1 MKKIVSILK
10 NKEIMNRLLFTILI
24 LFIFRIGAQITVP
37 GVTLSSDLTN
47 YLSQNNALSLM
58 NLLGGGTLQTF
69 SIFALGVSPYIT
81 AQIIIQ
87 LLSTDV
93 LPALTELKR
102 QGQYGRK
109 KIEMATRYLTLLLGA
124 VQAYGIIRTMENSD
138 YITFVTADNEWLTYI
153 YIVLVMMAGSMLVM
167 WLGDQISVKGIGNG
181 ISMII
186 FAGIVSSLPRQIS
199 TAFTKWVLQTIGM
212 GDNAQIA
219 GVFQFVLYVVMYLLI
234 ISFVTFVEL
243 SQRKIPVQHSG
254 KGGGQ
259 TQSMA
264 RASFLP
270 IKINSA
276 GVIPVIFASSLMMA
290 PQVIVAF
297 IDPTLGSAGW
307 LDVFNTSKWVQMG
320 DTGWYMP
327 WGLIIYIVL
336 TIAFTFF
343 YANMQINPEQI
354 AENFQKSGSYIPGI
368 KPGNETERYIRKV
381 LNRVTVIGALA
392 LAFIAAL
399 PPILTLSG
407 AFGNDS
413 SLALGG
419 TGLIIVVGV
428 ALELNNQVDGLLAGK
443 SFDEV
448 VAGGGQ
454 YRTYGASG
462 RRQGYISQT
471 INN

>member
-1 MKKIVSILK
+1 M
-10 NKEIMNRLLFTILI
+10 
-24 LFIFRIGAQITVP
+24 
-37 GVTLSSDLTN
+37 
-47 YLSQNNALSLM
+47 
-58 NLLGGGTLQTF
+58 
-69 SIFALGVSPYIT
+69 
-81 AQIIIQ
+81 
-87 LLSTDV
+87 
-93 LPALTELKR
+93 
-102 QGQYGRK
+102 
-109 KIEMATRYLTLLLGA
+109 
-124 VQAYGIIRTMENSD
+124 QASD
-138 YITFVTADNEWLTYI
+138 YITFETADIEVLTYI
-153 YIVLVMMAGSMLVM
+153 YIIVVLLAGTMLVM
-167 WLGDQISVKGIGNG
+167 WLGDQISTKGIGNG

-186 FAGIVSSLPRQIS
+186 FAGIVSSLPSQMTGAWNMWCSPYIFARGEGE
-199 TAFTKWVLQTIGM
+199 A
-212 GDNAQIA
+212 IA
-219 GVFQFVLYVVMYLLI
+219 GIFKFLLYVFAYLLI
-234 ISFVTFVEL
+234 IAFVTFIEL
-243 SQRKIPVQHSG
+243 SKRKIPVQHSG

-297 IDPTLGSAGW
+297 IDPTLGTAGW

-320 DTGWYMP
+320 NTGWYMP

-336 TIAFTFF
+336 TLAFTFF

-381 LNRVTVIGALA
+381 LNRVTVIGAFALA
-392 LAFIAAL
+392 LIAAL
-399 PPILTLSG
+399 PPILTLTG

-428 ALELNNQVDGLLAGK
+428 ALELNNQIDGLLAGK

-454 YRTYGASG
+454 
-462 RRQGYISQT
+462 
-471 INN
+471 

>member
-1 MKKIVSILK
+1 MKKIASILK
-10 NKEIMNRLLFTILI
+10 NKEIMGRVLFTILI
-24 LFIFRIGAQITVP
+24 LLIFRIGSRITVP
-37 GVTLSSDLTN
+37 GVTLGDDINT
-47 YLSQNNALSLM
+47 YLNQNNALSLM

-109 KIEMATRYLTLLLGA
+109 KIEMATRYLSLLLGA
-124 VQAYGIIRTMENSD
+124 VQAYGIIKTMESSS
-138 YITFVTADNEWLTYI
+138 YITFNTGDYAWLTYI
-153 YIVLVMMAGSMLVM
+153 YVVVVMMAGSMLVM

-186 FAGIVSSLPRQIS
+186 FAGIVASLPSQIV
-199 TAFTKWVLQTIGM
+199 TAFNKWVLNSVGK
-212 GDNAQIA
+212 GDSVLTA
-219 GVFQFVLYVVMYLLI
+219 GIFQFILYILVYLLI
-234 ISFVTFVEL
+234 IAFVTFIEL

-276 GVIPVIFASSLMMA
+276 GVIPVIFASSILMA
-290 PQVIVAF
+290 PQVITAF
-297 IDPTLGSAGW
+297 IDPNSSSASW
-307 LDVFNTSKWVQMG
+307 LDVFNTSKRCQVG
-320 DTGWYMP
+320 GPDSPVYMC
-327 WGLIIYIVL
+327 WGLIIYVIL

-343 YANMQINPEQI
+343 YANLQIDPAQM
-354 AENFQKSGSYIPGI
+354 ADNFQKNGSYIPGI
-368 KPGNETERYIRKV
+368 RPGNETERYIRKV

-392 LAFIAAL
+392 LALIAAL
-399 PPILTLSG
+399 PSVLTLTG
-407 AFGNDS
+407 VFGNDS

-448 VAGGGQ
+448 VASGGQ
-454 YRTYGASG
+454 
-462 RRQGYISQT
+462 
-471 INN
+471 